1 MDSHVVDAARVI
13 TNFRKPCVRYKN
25 HMDDQCKLS
34 GHILLLFLPIQA
46 SWRVSKEQS
55 IFQIEFPYHDLKEE
69 EEAALLRLLS
79 DSDSGG
85 EPNTVNGRS
94 KIQIPLEGEDN
105 EVQA

>member
-1 MDSHVVDAARVI
+1 
-13 TNFRKPCVRYKN
+13 
-25 HMDDQCKLS
+25 MDDQCKLS

-46 SWRVSKEQS
+46 SWRISKEQS

-69 EEAALLRLLS
+69 VEAALLRLLS

-85 EPNTVNGRS
+85 ESNTVNGKS

-105 EVQA
+105 EVQE